1 MQITAEITAPDGEG
15 KRFVPSEGNH
25 LNLYTIIVPFSSH
38 ITEKIVIVIR
48 FVTTKR
54 PNLSVSFLLT
64 TLAYILLLCSP
75 APVTLTMKI
84 SGRRTKIAT
93 HTHTHTPG
101 SSSNRSKPGATSAVR
116 G

>member
-54 PNLSVSFLLT
+54 PNQSVSFAHNARLYSTALLPGT
-64 TLAYILLLCSP
+64 RDTDTENFGQTYKNSN
-75 APVTLTMKI
+75 
-84 SGRRTKIAT
+84 T
-93 HTHTHTPG
+93 HT
-101 SSSNRSKPGATSAVR
+101 RKQ
-116 G
+116 